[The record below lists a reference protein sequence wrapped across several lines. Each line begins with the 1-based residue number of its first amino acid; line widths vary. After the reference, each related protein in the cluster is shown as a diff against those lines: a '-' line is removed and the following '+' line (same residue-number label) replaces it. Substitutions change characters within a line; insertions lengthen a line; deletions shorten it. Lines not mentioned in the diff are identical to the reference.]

1 MLIQRW
7 VPYQLLDNSIFAFA
21 VPVTGLTESALPN
34 LPSSKRRDVTW
45 FFKMSFLSPRLVVFP
60 GQTLVRARA
69 LVKIGSMWVF
79 RWGKWTF
86 HPPSH
91 KSAADRL
98 AVSFLSSLPALLQFI
113 SLLVP
118 VMALCTLGERF
129 YFFTWTPEANTTLDV
144 NFNRIPFKFCE

>member
-1 MLIQRW
+1 MG
-7 VPYQLLDNSIFAFA
+7 SIPA
-21 VPVTGLTESALPN
+21 VGQFHICLRGSCNRLNRIGSPKSAQFQMSGRN
-34 LPSSKRRDVTW
+34 LV
-45 FFKMSFLSPRLVVFP
+45 FKMSFLSPRLVVFP